1 MNAIKIVS
9 ATMVKLLVAL
19 PCLAYAATQKVG
31 DYLWTYRINGDSA
44 EIYGSQYGG
53 AVYNPTGFLTIPE
66 TLGNKP
72 VRSIGDYA
80 FYHCENLTGVTIPQ
94 GVTNIG
100 DYAFEYC
107 TKLRSLTI
115 PNGVTSIGKTAFWN
129 CNSMTNIVIPSSVV
143 NIGEMAFFDCSSL
156 RSVTL
161 PDGLTRIRNGLF
173 SGCTGLYSV
182 NIPDNVTIIE
192 NTAFLNCENL
202 GNGVPYGMII
212 PSGVTSIGSF
222 AFRGTALRFIAFKGN
237 APTLGS
243 YAFSNLKY
251 GCNALV
257 VPTSSGWGVT
267 IPGTWNE
274 IGIKYLCTAKFNAN
288 GGGSST
294 PDRYLAPGE
303 AIGTLPIVNR
313 TGYTLNGWY
322 SAASG
327 GKKISA
333 TTPISTS
340 YTTAYVDTTY
350 YAHWTINQYTV
361 TFDANG
367 GTGGTTMRQ
376 DYGSSISEPIV
387 TREGYLFNNWSP
399 AVASTVPASNITYV
413 AQWVANSYTIIY
425 DANGGSGTMA
435 PTIATYDKGTTLASN
450 GFTCYAKSF
459 TGWAT
464 EAGGPVLYSA
474 GQEVRNLTAAAN
486 GTIVLY
492 AVWEP
497 LSVPSAEV
505 SSPDGTTFCGDS
517 YTVTLSCPLDGTTI
531 YFTTNGVTPRLSAT
545 FAYTEPIVIYG
556 SAEIV
561 AIAVK
566 DGERSGYTRVTIT
579 QITPDAPV
587 IVPADGTEFRSATCE
602 VAISC
607 ATDGAEIYY
616 TIDGS
621 TPQRENGTKYTA
633 PFTIADT
640 ATVKAV
646 AVGGPFRSEV
656 VTATISKRSLSLA
669 EAAGMIELTFDTDE
683 NAPWCPI
690 VDASA
695 ASGFAAQSGTIGMDT
710 STWME
715 TSVRGVGTFS
725 FKWRVECEMDDSGGA
740 TWDRLV
746 VYTNAVEAARIDGVT
761 EWQNVSFVFGD
772 EGKHTIRW
780 EFVKDD
786 YDEEG
791 VTFADNAWVS
801 GVSWVSDD
809 PIPAIEESSELGWAL
824 SFAQDKEKLSAKLT
838 SVAAYKTFRTWVD
851 GKGLGHATVAASPNA
866 WLSYALDVPGLI
878 SKTTPIASEDVTID
892 AIVPSSSTSGTF
904 DLVIG
909 IAGAEIGTAARLA
922 EVLDVEGA
930 MEFDESAFSTERIS
944 FSLQRTTDGKAKATV
959 TPVGSPSLFFMRVK
973 VK

>member
-1 MNAIKIVS
+1 MNAIKIVRV
-9 ATMVKLLVAL
+9 TMVTLLGAF
-19 PCLAYAATQKVG
+19 PCLAYAAQQKVG

-44 EIYGSQYGG
+44 EIYGSQYGS
-53 AVYNPTGFLTIPE
+53 AVYNPTGSLTIPE

-72 VRSIGDYA
+72 VKSIGDYA
-80 FYHCENLTGVTIPQ
+80 FYWCENLTGVTIPQ
-94 GVTNIG
+94 CVTNIG

-143 NIGEMAFFDCSSL
+143 SIGEMAFFDCSSL
-156 RSVTL
+156 RRVTL
-161 PDGLTRIRNGLF
+161 PAGLTRIGKSLF
-173 SGCTGLYSV
+173 SGCTSLCSV

-192 NTAFLNCENL
+192 NSAFLNCENL
-202 GNGVPYGMII
+202 GVSEPCGIII
-212 PSGVTSIGSF
+212 PSGVTSIGSSTF
-222 AFRGTALRFIAFKGN
+222 QGTALRFIAFKGD
-237 APTLGS
+237 APTLGA
-243 YAFSNLKY
+243 YALANLKY
-251 GCNALV
+251 GCSALV
-257 VPTSSGWGVT
+257 VPASSGWGVT

-274 IGIKYLCTAKFNAN
+274 IGIRYLCAAKFNTN
-288 GGGSST
+288 GGGSSV

-303 AIGTLPIVNR
+303 AIGTLPTVNR

-340 YTTAYVDTTY
+340 YTSAYVDTTY

-367 GTGGTTMRQ
+367 GTGGTTTQ
-376 DYGSSISEPIV
+376 QNYGTSISEPIV
-387 TREGYLFNNWSP
+387 TREGYLFNNWYP
-399 AVASTVPASNITYV
+399 AVASTVPASNVTYV
-413 AQWVANSYTIIY
+413 ARWVANSYTITY

-435 PTIATYDKGTTLASN
+435 PTTATYDKDTSLASN
-450 GFTCYAKSF
+450 GFTYYAKSF
-459 TGWAT
+459 AGWAT
-464 EAGGPVLYSA
+464 EANGPVVYSA

-505 SSPDGTTFCGDS
+505 SLPNGTTFCGDS
-517 YTVTLSCPLDGTTI
+517 YTVTLSCPLDGATI
-531 YFTTNGVTPRLSAT
+531 YYTTNGVTPRLSAS

-566 DGERSGYTRVTIT
+566 DGERSGYTRVSIT

-587 IVPADGTEFRSATCE
+587 IVPADGAEFRSATCE
-602 VAISC
+602 VSISC

-621 TPQRENGTKYTA
+621 TPQKENGTKYTA

-640 ATVKAV
+640 TTIKAV
-646 AVGGPFRSEV
+646 AVGGPFKSEV
-656 VTATISKRSLSLA
+656 VTATISRRSLSLA
-669 EAAGMIELTFDTDE
+669 EAAGMIELVFDTDE

-690 VDASA
+690 VDTSA
-695 ASGFAAQSGTIGMDT
+695 ASGFAAQSGTIGMDA

-715 TSVRGVGTFS
+715 TSVRGAGTFS
-725 FKWRVECEMDDSGGA
+725 FKWRVECEKDDSGGA
-740 TWDRLV
+740 TWDRMV
-746 VYTNAVEAARIDGVT
+746 VYTNAVEATRIDGVT

-772 EGKHTIRW
+772 ESKHTIRW

-791 VTFADNAWVS
+791 SAFADSAWVC
-801 GVSWVSDD
+801 GVSWVCND
-809 PIPAIEESSELGWAL
+809 PIPAIEESTELGWAL
-824 SFAQDKEKLSAKLT
+824 SLAQDKEKLSDKLT
-838 SVAAYKTFRTWVD
+838 SVAAYQTFRNWVD

-866 WLSYALDVPGLI
+866 WLSYALDAPGLMA
-878 SKTTPIASEDVTID
+878 KATPIASEDVTID

-904 DLVIG
+904 DLVVG
-909 IAGAEIGTAARLA
+909 IASAEIGAAANLA
-922 EVLDVEGA
+922 DVFGVEGA
-930 MEFDESAFSTERIS
+930 TELNEAAFSTEG
-944 FSLQRTTDGKAKATV
+944 LTV
-959 TPVGSPSLFFMRVK
+959 NL
-973 VK
+973 